1 MDALIFDFD
10 GLIMDTEVPIYQAW
24 KENYAAYDCD
34 ISLEVYAGCVGSD
47 FGGFDPKSHLESLTG
62 EQIDWETWD
71 SRRDTHLRDLIN
83 QLEPMTGVISLLE
96 DARTQD
102 IPCAVASSSS
112 RNWVETHLNRV
123 GLFDF
128 FSLTRCIDDVAAPK
142 PSPELFLT
150 AAESLGIKPEQ
161 GLVLEDSLNGLIAAV
176 SAKIPCLAIPNKI
189 TAHLDFTDA
198 VNTIP
203 SLEGVGISKLK
214 EWHPTALGV

>member
-1 MDALIFDFD
+1 
-10 GLIMDTEVPIYQAW
+10 
-24 KENYAAYDCD
+24 
-34 ISLEVYAGCVGSD
+34 
-47 FGGFDPKSHLESLTG
+47 
-62 EQIDWETWD
+62 
-71 SRRDTHLRDLIN
+71 
-83 QLEPMTGVISLLE
+83 MTGVISLLE